1 MEKNVYQNELNQV
14 RYTAEGKAALKTA
27 LLTQS
32 AFHSPRRRCGWGRRS
47 LAGVLAAVLLIGT
60 ATAVAAPLWE
70 AYFGSLSAN
79 ERDLM
84 EELSGELPPPVTCGG
99 TTMKP
104 LAAFGADG
112 VFYLMLEI
120 QTPEGTMLPLLDGED
135 ACYTLMDGKN
145 LENRITL
152 VNSNGLEEAE
162 FLGYM
167 IADDYLEDLDP
178 DDNRIRMVVE
188 IHADGTLVGK
198 TLRIPGLW
206 EINGEETVAIAEGEW
221 LFPITESMS
230 QELVWTLDAAGLT
243 TETPYGPIVMD
254 SLRISPVR
262 VEYTYHYD
270 EAVAE
275 AAKEAERAIQEEDAV
290 VGMVGEDGSTTP
302 MAVSITPSAK
312 LSLVMEDGSQMEFNG
327 GFSSLGSGNR
337 HQVSTTFA
345 QPVALT
351 EADYLL
357 WGETRIPLT

>member
-32 AFHSPRRRCGWGRRS
+32 AFHSSRRRCGWGRRS

-145 LENRITL
+145 LENRIEGLKNVLDRHDTQIFSIVGTCVMIGCIAQFMAGQM
-152 VNSNGLEEAE
+152 VNGIPYVVAGVAGFCIMLA
-162 FLGYM
+162 FLK
-167 IADDYLEDLDP
+167 IADKKPKFGEFALGLAMLAA
-178 DDNRIRMVVE
+178 IFIAQVVKNM
-188 IHADGTLVGK
+188 GV
-198 TLRIPGLW
+198 
-206 EINGEETVAIAEGEW
+206 
-221 LFPITESMS
+221 
-230 QELVWTLDAAGLT
+230 
-243 TETPYGPIVMD
+243 
-254 SLRISPVR
+254 
-262 VEYTYHYD
+262 
-270 EAVAE
+270 
-275 AAKEAERAIQEEDAV
+275 
-290 VGMVGEDGSTTP
+290 
-302 MAVSITPSAK
+302 
-312 LSLVMEDGSQMEFNG
+312 
-327 GFSSLGSGNR
+327 
-337 HQVSTTFA
+337 
-345 QPVALT
+345 
-351 EADYLL
+351 
-357 WGETRIPLT
+357 

>member
-27 LLTQS
+27 LLPQS
-32 AFHSPRRRCGWGRRS
+32 AFQSSRRRCGWGRRS

-60 ATAVAAPLWE
+60 ATALAAPLWE

-167 IADDYLEDLDP
+167 IADDYLEDLAP

-188 IHADGTLVGK
+188 IHADGTLVGDK
-198 TLRIPGLW
+198 WGRDCYHSGRGVAVPNHREHEPGTGLDSRCSGPDHRDPVWSHCHGQSADFACAGGVHVPLR
-206 EINGEETVAIAEGEW
+206 
-221 LFPITESMS
+221 
-230 QELVWTLDAAGLT
+230 
-243 TETPYGPIVMD
+243 
-254 SLRISPVR
+254 
-262 VEYTYHYD
+262 
-270 EAVAE
+270 
-275 AAKEAERAIQEEDAV
+275 
-290 VGMVGEDGSTTP
+290 
-302 MAVSITPSAK
+302 
-312 LSLVMEDGSQMEFNG
+312 
-327 GFSSLGSGNR
+327 
-337 HQVSTTFA
+337 
-345 QPVALT
+345 
-351 EADYLL
+351 
-357 WGETRIPLT
+357 

>member
-1 MEKNVYQNELNQV
+1 
-14 RYTAEGKAALKTA
+14 
-27 LLTQS
+27 
-32 AFHSPRRRCGWGRRS
+32 
-47 LAGVLAAVLLIGT
+47 
-60 ATAVAAPLWE
+60 
-70 AYFGSLSAN
+70 
-79 ERDLM
+79 M

-104 LAAFGADG
+104 LATFGADG

-230 QELVWTLDAAGLT
+230 QELVWTLDAA
-243 TETPYGPIVMD
+243 
-254 SLRISPVR
+254 
-262 VEYTYHYD
+262 
-270 EAVAE
+270 A
-275 AAKEAERAIQEEDAV
+275 
-290 VGMVGEDGSTTP
+290 
-302 MAVSITPSAK
+302 
-312 LSLVMEDGSQMEFNG
+312 
-327 GFSSLGSGNR
+327 
-337 HQVSTTFA
+337 
-345 QPVALT
+345 
-351 EADYLL
+351 
-357 WGETRIPLT
+357 